1 MGQQLRRLLFLFLFF
16 FATWFCTTIDLTNS
30 DKILVNQL
38 MICKYVIAQMR
49 QANQANGP
57 FVQASQAGKSNRS
70 VSESLSLSHSKC
82 RIIASFRNSPN
93 MSLIFYPSVIDHFL
107 AEREF
112 SCSIAKL

>member
-1 MGQQLRRLLFLFLFF
+1 MGQQLRRLLFLFLFSF

-38 MICKYVIAQMR
+38 MICKYVIAQMC

-70 VSESLSLSHSKC
+70 VSESLSE
-82 RIIASFRNSPN
+82 FPN
-93 MSLIFYPSVIDHFL
+93 PYCVLNRRLQPRCLDFDAYNL
-107 AEREF
+107 G
-112 SCSIAKL
+112 LGT